1 MKKSAFIL
9 CILVLCAC
17 NDIAPNVSME
27 NDKSNVV
34 ACSARDSKTII
45 IDTLAAVEYYEKW
58 YTKEDRE
65 KYPYTYMMNKYMDI
79 ALNYMGVW
87 SPDIAGEKIAYKKR
101 LFNQTSRRTLSSD
114 REFIDLEYSNEDKF
128 FSELYY
134 RMAEEL
140 NTFSVIKKYI
150 SASHSILDELDII
163 LPFDGGFG
171 YSKFDILY
179 SEENSLPLGHEQ
191 YNTQEYTEKVEDC
204 DCSSEKTLTE
214 ASQSPQRIV
223 KYNLV
228 SKWITD
234 IRYRNYK
241 SSCPNMSAMRRA
253 MDEWEEA
260 ADYAIHFVEIKDNG
274 WNRFSWGIG
283 CNYHVCISDNLI
295 GDAGGVSSLGA
306 VPWAYVHL
314 NPKNSNIFGTS
325 LHELGHTLTLE
336 HEQCRSDRDCY
347 INVHFENIKPNWK
360 IQFHKFL
367 PTSAT
372 TYGEFDFES
381 IMLYDSYSDCAI
393 KSDLPV
399 MTKKDGSTFEAQRKC
414 LSKGDIEYIRSIY
427 K

>member
-34 ACSARDSKTII
+34 ACSARDSKAII

-58 YTKEDRE
+58 YTKEDQE

-87 SPDIAGEKIAYKKR
+87 SPDIAGEKIADKKR

-150 SASHSILDELDII
+150 SASHSILDEWDII

-223 KYNLV
+223 KYDLV

-241 SSCPNMSAMRRA
+241 SSCPNMSAMRKA

-283 CNYHVCISDNLI
+283 CNYYVCISDNVI
-295 GDAGGVSSLGA
+295 GEVCGTSSVGA
-306 VPWAYVHL
+306 VPWAYIHI
-314 NPKNSNIFGTS
+314 NPECPEKGTY
-325 LHELGHTLTLE
+325 LHELGHTLTLM
-336 HEQCRSDRDCY
+336 HEQCHIDRDCY
-347 INVHFENIKPNWK
+347 IDIHFENVEPAYKM
-360 IQFHKFL
+360 QFHKYR
-367 PTSAT
+367 PSSAT
-372 TYGEFDFES
+372 SYGTFDFES
-381 IMLYDSYSDCAI
+381 IMLYSSTAFSCNG
-393 KSDLPV
+393 KPT
-399 MTKKDGSTFEAQRKC
+399 MTKKDGSLFKGQRKH
-414 LSKGDIEYIRSIY
+414 LSKGDIQHIREIY
-427 K
+427 N